1 MLPKTQNSPQ
11 PPPKRP
17 SLAVWLVS
25 GAITLA
31 IVALLAQALMRVFP
45 DLKLDISQPLEQPSQ
60 PSAVNFAAGLQERD
74 AVITDE
80 SDWLPESA
88 CPKSNRLSF
97 EALKQEGMA
106 ARAAGQYGSAVKN
119 LEDAFER
126 CAAPEVLIGLNNA
139 RIGAGKAHTLV
150 VAVPFSGNNPDN
162 AVEMLRGA
170 AQAQTQ
176 INQAGGIRGVPL
188 KLLVVDDA
196 DSETVAAN
204 LATALCDDPAYQQV
218 LGVIGHWTSDV
229 SLKAAQIYRD
239 RKALTFITPI
249 STTKELTGYSDW
261 VFRASQ
267 NTRSG
272 AEALANH
279 MLTRWDLQKAAIF
292 YVKGVTNSE
301 EIREEFTGV
310 IEPAPGGEIVAEFDL
325 SAPRFNAERSVESAL
340 EAGAEV
346 IVLPVNNAHLEQAIA
361 VIKANRNRLKVLGD
375 VANLYT
381 TRTLQEPGALGM
393 VMALSWDIEGDA
405 NPAFVNASGA
415 LWKGP
420 VNYVTAMSYSAT
432 MALATGLE
440 KSPQPPTRASLQA
453 TLNGPN
459 FTATGATESPLRFA
473 NGDRQGPVQLV
484 EVVSLP
490 KTPERP
496 AQLDFV
502 PVQPG
507 AASN

>member
-1 MLPKTQNSPQ
+1 MLPKTQKSPK
-11 PPPKRP
+11 PPHKKP

-25 GAITLA
+25 GALTLA
-31 IVALLAQALMRVFP
+31 IVLLVGRSLMAIFPGIKQAFSAERQQESP
-45 DLKLDISQPLEQPSQ
+45 AIDL
-60 PSAVNFAAGLQERD
+60 ARGLQEK
-74 AVITDE
+74 ASVITVE

-106 ARAAGQYGSAVKN
+106 ARAAQQYDNAAKKLAV
-119 LEDAFER
+119 AFEQ

-139 RIGAGKAHTLV
+139 RIGTNNAYTLV
-150 VAVPFSGNNPDN
+150 VAVPFSGNNPNN

-196 DSETVAAN
+196 DSESVAAE
-204 LATALCDDPAYQQV
+204 LAMTLCDDPAYAQV

-229 SLKAAQIYRD
+229 SIKAAQIYRD

-249 STTKELTGYSDW
+249 STTKELTGYSEW

-279 MLTRWDLQKAAIF
+279 MLTQWSLKKAAIF

-310 IEPAPGGEIVAEFDL
+310 IEPAQGGEIVAEFDL
-325 SAPRFNAERSVESAL
+325 SAPRFDAERSVESAI

-346 IVLPVNNAHLEQAIA
+346 IAIPVNNAHLDQAIA

-381 TRTLQEPGALGM
+381 TQTLQEPGALGM

-405 NPAFVNASGA
+405 NPAFVEASQA

-432 MALATGLE
+432 IALATGLE
-440 KSPQPPTRASLQA
+440 KSQQPPTRDSLQA
-453 TLNGPN
+453 TLNSSN
-459 FTATGATESPLRFA
+459 FVATGATLSPLRFA

-490 KTPERP
+490 AANGQP
-496 AQLDFV
+496 ARLDFV
-502 PVQPG
+502 PVQP
-507 AASN
+507 SEP